1 MGTYLAR
8 RIGYAVLTSLAISL
22 VAFLV
27 VQLPPGDFATHY
39 IQTQLGAG
47 QGAGASGNIMGDPAL
62 EAQLRAEFGLDRPVS
77 VQYIRWLQRIVTGDW
92 GMSFSFGRP
101 IADVIADRL
110 TNTIIVAIFTILITW
125 VLAIPIGIY
134 AATYHNTP
142 LDYAFTFVGFL
153 GLAVPNF
160 LLALVFLWAGAL
172 VFGWEIGGLYAPQY
186 LNEPWSW
193 AKIASMLPRLI
204 VPGIVLGTAG
214 AASLIRIMRNNLLD
228 ELGKQYVMSARAKGM
243 SESKLVFKYPVRLAL
258 NPSVSTVAYLLP
270 LLLSGDVIVGQ
281 VLSLPTVGP
290 VLLQAVL
297 SEDLYLAAT
306 VFLWL
311 GMLTVIGTFI
321 SDLLLTVID
330 PRIRMG

>member
-62 EAQLRAEFGLDRPVS
+62 EAQLRAEFGLDRPVF

-110 TNTIIVAIFTILITW
+110 TNTIIVAIFTIMITW
-125 VLAIPIGIY
+125 GLAIPIGIY
-134 AATYHNTP
+134 AATHHNTP

-172 VFGWEIGGLYAPQY
+172 VFGWEIGGLYAPEY
-186 LNEPWSW
+186 LAEPWSW
-193 AKIASMLPRLI
+193 AKLASMLPRLI

-228 ELGKQYVMSARAKGM
+228 ELGKQYVMSARAKGV

-258 NPSVSTVAYLLP
+258 NPSVSTTAYLLP

-321 SDLLLTVID
+321 SDLLLTVVD
-330 PRIRMG
+330 PRIRLG

>member
-8 RIGYAVLTSLAISL
+8 RFGYAVLTSLAISL

-47 QGAGASGNIMGDPAL
+47 QGAGASGNILGDPAL
-62 EAQLRAEFGLDRPVS
+62 EAQLRAEFGLDQPVP
-77 VQYIRWLQRIVTGDW
+77 VQYLRWLQRIVTGNW

-101 IADVIADRL
+101 IAEVIGDRL
-110 TNTIIVAIFTILITW
+110 TNTIILSIFTIMITW
-125 VLAIPIGIY
+125 VMAIPIGIY
-134 AATYHNTP
+134 AATHHNTL
-142 LDYAFTFVGFL
+142 LDYVFTFVGFL

-160 LLALVFLWAGAL
+160 LLALIFLWAGAL
-172 VFGWEIGGLYAPQY
+172 VFGGEIGGLYAPEY
-186 LNEPWSW
+186 LNEPMSW
-193 AKIASMLPRLI
+193 AKFASMLPRLI
-204 VPGIVLGTAG
+204 APAIVLGTAG

-228 ELGKQYVMSARAKGM
+228 ELGKQYVMSARAKGV
-243 SESKLVFKYPVRLAL
+243 SEWRLIFKYPVRLAI
-258 NPSVSTVAYLLP
+258 NPSVSTMAYLFP

-311 GMLTVIGTFI
+311 GMLTVIGTLV
-321 SDLLLTVID
+321 SDLLLVVVD

>member
-1 MGTYLAR
+1 MGTYIAR
-8 RIGYAVLTSLAISL
+8 RFGYAVLTSLAISL
-22 VAFLV
+22 VAFLI

-77 VQYIRWLQRIVTGDW
+77 VQYIRWLQRILTGDW

-110 TNTIIVAIFTILITW
+110 TNTIILAVATILFTW
-125 VLAIPIGIY
+125 VLSIPIGIY
-134 AATYHNTP
+134 SATHQYTP
-142 LDYAFTFVGFL
+142 QDYAVTFVGFL

-160 LLALVFLWAGAL
+160 LLALVLLWAGAL
-172 VFGWEIGGLYAPQY
+172 VFGWEIGGLYAPEY

-193 AKIASMLPRLI
+193 AKFASMLPRLA
-204 VPGIVLGTAG
+204 VPAIVLGTAG
-214 AASLIRIMRNNLLD
+214 AASLIRITRNNLLD
-228 ELGKQYVMSARAKGM
+228 ELGKQYVMSARAKGV
-243 SESKLVFKYPVRLAL
+243 SERKLVFKYPLRLAI
-258 NPSVSTVAYLLP
+258 NPVISNAAYLFP
-270 LLLSGDVIVGQ
+270 FLLSGDVIVGQ

-321 SDLLLTVID
+321 SDLMLAVTD

>member
-47 QGAGASGNIMGDPAL
+47 QGAGASGMIMGDPAL
-62 EAQLRAEFGLDRPVS
+62 EAQLRAEFGLDRPVF
-77 VQYIRWLQRIVTGDW
+77 VQYIRWLQRILTLDW

-110 TNTIIVAIFTILITW
+110 TNTIIVAIFTIVITW

-134 AATYHNTP
+134 AATHHNTP
-142 LDYAFTFVGFL
+142 LDYVFTFVGFL

-172 VFGWEIGGLYAPQY
+172 AFGWEIGGLYAPEY

-228 ELGKQYVMSARAKGM
+228 ELGKQYVMSARAKGV
-243 SESKLVFKYPVRLAL
+243 SEWKLVFKYPVRLAL
-258 NPSVSTVAYLLP
+258 NPSVSTMAYLLP

-321 SDLLLTVID
+321 SDLLLTVVD